1 LEFTKS
7 FEISPST
14 FVANVKLNVSSV
26 ERSLYFYQDLL
37 GFQLIGKP
45 SDDNAILSPIG
56 SNYKNHL
63 LQLSRVDTPHREIKG
78 EHSAIRQ
85 AGLYH
90 FAILLP
96 SRRHLAN
103 VFKHLTENSNELRFE
118 GAADHLV
125 SESLY
130 LRDPDSNG
138 IEIYRDRN
146 QSEWKRTGQFQVEM
160 KTDHLNLERLLRE
173 ADSQIEWCMPANTV
187 IGHVHLHVSDLIK
200 SRNFYSEI
208 LGLHHTCSYPGA
220 NFFAADS
227 YHHHIAT
234 NSWLGND
241 IANADP
247 TQPGLDH
254 FSLNLKSKE
263 YFEELL
269 HQLERMKIEV
279 LTDDSNKINK
289 KSFFILDPD
298 KIKIQIYYQ

>member
-1 LEFTKS
+1 MEFTKS

-14 FVANVKLNVSSV
+14 FVANVRLNVYSV
-26 ERSLYFYQDLL
+26 ERSLHFYRDLL

-45 SDDNAILSPIG
+45 SDDNAILSPIR
-56 SNYKNHL
+56 SNNKDHL
-63 LQLSRVDTPHREIKG
+63 LQLSRVDTPHRAIEG

-96 SRRHLAN
+96 SRGHLAN
-103 VFKHLTENSNELRFE
+103 LFKHLTKNSNQLCFE

-130 LRDPDSNG
+130 FRDPDSNG
-138 IEIYRDRN
+138 VEIYRDRDR
-146 QSEWKRTGQFQVEM
+146 SEWKRTGQFQVEM
-160 KTDHLNLERLLRE
+160 KTDPLNLEWLLRE
-173 ADSQIEWCMPANTV
+173 ADDQIEWRMPANTV

-220 NFFAADS
+220 NFFAAGS

-234 NSWLGND
+234 NTWLGND
-241 IANADP
+241 IANADS
-247 TQPGLDH
+247 TQHGLDH
-254 FSLNLKSKE
+254 FSLNLKSIE
-263 YFEELL
+263 NFEKLL
-269 HQLERMKIEV
+269 HQIERMKIEV